1 MTQLPVV
8 PCLDIDLLCQLS
20 AKPPLFAAGEPKFWT
35 DPHIARQ
42 MLAFHLDP
50 NSDLASRRPE
60 IIQRSVEWMVQT
72 LGLQTG
78 DRVLD
83 LGCGPGL
90 YAARL
95 ASLGLRVTGV
105 DFSQNSIDFAETYAR
120 QHGLAQRIDYR
131 CLDYLQLDEE
141 AGFEAALLIYGD
153 LCPLAPE
160 KRRRLLTNVRRALVP
175 GGRFVLDVTTPMLR
189 QRAGLKNGWYAAQ
202 GGFWKP
208 GPHLV
213 LEQGYAYEQDV
224 YLDQYIVIE
233 AEGKI
238 SVYRNWFQ
246 DYTAPRIRAELE
258 ENGFSVQ
265 SLWGDLTGSV
275 YESSSDWIGVIA
287 CRPPPSLPRRERTRD
302 RGGEK

>member
-1 MTQLPVV
+1 MSQLPDV
-8 PCLDIDLLCQLS
+8 PCLDIDLLCRLS
-20 AKPPLFAAGEPKFWT
+20 AKPLLFAPGEPNFWT

-42 MLAFHLDP
+42 MLAAHLDP
-50 NSDLASRRPE
+50 NSDSASRRPE
-60 IIQRSVEWMVQT
+60 TIQRSVEWLVQA

-95 ASLGLRVTGV
+95 ASHGLHVTGV
-105 DFSQNSIDFAETYAR
+105 DFSQSSIDYAQTYAR
-120 QHGLAQRIDYR
+120 QHRLEIDYR
-131 CLDYLQLDEE
+131 CQDYLQLDEE

-160 KRRRLLTNVRRALVP
+160 KRRRLLANVRRALKP
-175 GGRFVLDVTTPMLR
+175 GGRFVLDVTTPILR
-189 QRAGLKNGWYAAQ
+189 QRYGLKNGWHAAQ
-202 GGFWKP
+202 AGFWKG

-213 LEQGYAYEQDV
+213 LEQGFAYEQDV
-224 YLDQYIVIE
+224 YLDQYVVIE
-233 AEGKI
+233 AGGTI
-238 SVYRNWFQ
+238 TVYRNWFQ

-258 ENGFSVQ
+258 ENGFAIQ

-275 YESSSDWIGVIA
+275 YEPSSEWIGLIA
-287 CRPPPSLPRRERTRD
+287 CRPLTPAPLPGPYNGR
-302 RGGEK
+302 

>member
-1 MTQLPVV
+1 MPQPPVL
-8 PCLDIDLLCQLS
+8 PCLDIDLLCQLT
-20 AKPPLFAAGEPKFWT
+20 AKPTLFASGEPEFWT

-42 MLAFHLDP
+42 MLAVHLDP

-60 IIQRSVEWMVQT
+60 IIQRSVEWMVQA
-72 LGLQTG
+72 LELQAG

-95 ASLGLRVTGV
+95 ASYGLRLTGV
-105 DFSQNSIDFAETYAR
+105 DFSQNSIDYAETYAR
-120 QHGLAQRIDYR
+120 EHGLEIDYR
-131 CLDYLQLDEE
+131 CQDYLQLDEE

-160 KRRRLLTNVRRALVP
+160 KRRRLLANVRRALKP
-175 GGRFVLDVTTPMLR
+175 GGHFVLDVSTPGLR
-189 QRAGLKNGWYAAQ
+189 QRAGLKSGWHAAQ

-213 LEQGYAYEQDV
+213 LEQGFAYEQDV

-233 AEGKI
+233 EGGKI

-258 ENGFSVQ
+258 ENGFAIQ
-265 SLWGDLTGSV
+265 SLWSDLAGSV

-287 CRPPPSLPRRERTRD
+287 CRP
-302 RGGEK
+302 